1 MRARPV
7 RERHELLRFLAA
19 LEAEEQPWLDLFTV
33 LLYVGYRRRAIEAMR
48 WSDLDLVSG
57 TWTVPGERA
66 KNSDPI
72 VLPVVGS
79 ALTTLQTRSRPR
91 QAVSFIHLDLA
102 DDPYE
107 PLQRHRFGARG
118 ALRTGRGTGGD
129 ATRAC
134 STSASISAAIAARST
149 RAPWKSCRCSIRM
162 RSSPSHDGRRIT
174 HRYRSRRFPCD
185 LSLVLRAAS
194 VY

>member
-129 ATRAC
+129 ARRGRAAHRPAFPPQSPPARRERRGSLAVVPFAC
-134 STSASISAAIAARST
+134 GAAR
-149 RAPWKSCRCSIRM
+149 RM
-162 RSSPSHDGRRIT
+162 TAGA
-174 HRYRSRRFPCD
+174 SRTDIAHADF
-185 LSLVLRAAS
+185 LVIFH
-194 VY
+194 

>member
-1 MRARPV
+1 MAGSLYRAALRRLPAPRNRGNALVGSRPSFRYLDGARRAR
-7 RERHELLRFLAA
+7 
-19 LEAEEQPWLDLFTV
+19 EEQRSNRAP
-33 LLYVGYRRRAIEAMR
+33 RR
-48 WSDLDLVSG
+48 WVSVDDVADAQPPA
-57 TWTVPGERA
+57 TSRKLHP
-66 KNSDPI
+66 
-72 VLPVVGS
+72 
-79 ALTTLQTRSRPR
+79 SRPR
-91 QAVSFIHLDLA
+91 RRSVRAAAAPSL
-102 DDPYE
+102 
-107 PLQRHRFGARG
+107 RRTRG
-118 ALRTGRGTGGD
+118 ASHWSRNWRRC